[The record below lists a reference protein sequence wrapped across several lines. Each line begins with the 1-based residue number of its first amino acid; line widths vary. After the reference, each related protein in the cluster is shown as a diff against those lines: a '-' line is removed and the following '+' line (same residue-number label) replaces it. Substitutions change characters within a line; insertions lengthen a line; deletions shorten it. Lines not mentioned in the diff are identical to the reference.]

1 MPIGAGQ
8 RGGHLAGEDMTLA
21 RLAISKGFLAE
32 YLKLDKDLQRAV
44 DQAIAA
50 FARDPEPA
58 LHLEKPQHDHDD
70 RFGLMP
76 VNGHF
81 RGVVLTPGDAPPEET
96 SPEDTYSLVTVLPQ
110 DQVAAY
116 VTDYLFSVSQALE
129 ILEAHPEAAS
139 TAEASTAGASPEKI
153 SAEEGRSE
161 LQTLPEAEPVPHAE
175 PLLVPVSAPGQ
186 ASPSVDAQL
195 RPAVA
200 LLNEETASQ
209 APPEAPTAA
218 SPEQAIAAGH
228 FTRGPEPEQAQR
240 RPFAAWRARRRSRR
254 LARDGSLT
262 QEHDYP
268 TT

>member
-44 DQAIAA
+44 DQAITA

-70 RFGLMP
+70 RFGIMP

-81 RGVVLTPGDAPPEET
+81 RGVVLTPGDTPPEET

-129 ILEAHPEAAS
+129 ILEAHPEPAS
-139 TAEASTAGASPEKI
+139 TAS
-153 SAEEGRSE
+153 SE
-161 LQTLPEAEPVPHAE
+161 LQALPEAEPVPQAA
-175 PLLVPVSAPGQ
+175 PLPVTVSAPVQ

-195 RPAVA
+195 RPALA
-200 LLNEETASQ
+200 LLTEETASQ
-209 APPEAPTAA
+209 APPPEAPKAA
-218 SPEQAIAAGH
+218 PPEQAIPAGQ
-228 FTRGPEPEQAQR
+228 FTRWPEPEQPQLG
-240 RPFAAWRARRRSRR
+240 PFAAWRARRRSRR

-268 TT
+268 AT